1 MKRFN
6 QLSLALVA
14 VAAVSSCTTLSHEAT
29 TAKVD
34 TRIVSMTVGD
44 MNVSKEKAS
53 ATAEW
58 KWSPFSAVKPEEIR
72 LTATAK
78 LLRETNSDVI
88 VEPVTDIRR
97 RGLFRGGTVTV
108 TGYPATYT
116 GFHPMTESEAKAYA
130 IANSRLCPTTTATY
144 ATTPAGKPKT
154 PKALKVRKE
163 RKPFNNG
170 SFLDATYGFTHC
182 ADWSSG
188 SAGLVYGHYC
198 SNRWG
203 WYIRGS
209 IDWGAG
215 YDRQHLKDR
224 IWVESGYSESGYHS
238 AHYEKEY
245 CEDAHRNCGG
255 SISAGVLFGCSNK
268 FGLFLGAG
276 IGGAVINYSASE
288 NDFNHSAYNNYT
300 EGCRITKP
308 LFGEV
313 RAVAPVEVGVNFRF
327 DALNIMAGYRCS
339 ICLEDDI
346 DHSPST
352 VFVGVGINF

>member
-170 SFLDATYGFTHC
+170 SFLDATYGVTRAESHTG
-182 ADWSSG
+182 G
-188 SAGLVYGHYC
+188 SFGLVYGHYC
-198 SNRWG
+198 KNRWG
-203 WYIRGS
+203 WYTRAN
-209 IDWGAG
+209 IDWGGA
-215 YDRQHLKDR
+215 REEHLKDSY
-224 IWVESGYSESGYHS
+224 WVGGRWDGHMEY
-238 AHYEKEY
+238 EY
-245 CEDAHRNCGG
+245 CNSAHRNIAG
-255 SISAGVLFGCSNK
+255 SVGAGALYGFSNTFGV
-268 FGLFLGAG
+268 FLGAG
-276 IGGAVINYSASE
+276 VGTAICEYNDYYNCKSDSYKYGDSE
-288 NDFNHSAYNNYT
+288 T
-300 EGCRITKP
+300 MI
-308 LFGEV
+308 FGE
-313 RAVAPVEVGVNFRF
+313 AGINLRF
-327 DALNIMAGYRCS
+327 DALNLLAGYRYGVT
-339 ICLEDDI
+339 
-346 DHSPST
+346 ST
-352 VFVGVGINF
+352 YFLGVGINF

>member
-170 SFLDATYGFTHC
+170 SFLDATYGFTHN
-182 ADWSSG
+182 DEHNSG
-188 SAGLVYGHYC
+188 SFGFMYGHYC
-198 SNRWG
+198 KNRWG
-203 WYIRGS
+203 WYVRGTV
-209 IDWGAG
+209 DWGAAYG
-215 YDRQHLKDR
+215 REHTKDR
-224 IWVESGYSESGYHS
+224 HWVESGYTESGYQRE
-238 AHYEKEY
+238 HYEYEY
-245 CEDAHRNCGG
+245 CEGAHRNCGG
-255 SISAGVLFGCSNK
+255 SIAAGALFGCSNT
-268 FGLFLGAG
+268 FGIFFGGG
-276 IGGAVINYSASE
+276 IGLSVMNYSSS
-288 NDFNHSAYNNYT
+288 NYRFDFYHSG
-300 EGCRITKP
+300 GCSNSHP
-308 LFGEV
+308 LYGEV

-352 VFVGVGINF
+352 AFVGVGINF